1 MSIDDKME
9 RLHRERRL
17 TERTNAEN
25 PSSKNSSYEGFTV
38 AQEEYIQANATQSEP
53 MDFCP
58 ECNGMMLPYLDG
70 HKCNDCGYT
79 KGVSEELIKESEEKE
94 KRYTF
99 SSVDIKPKVNNY
111 RARSRIIKPKEEV
124 MSTLSSDELNDK
136 LSNLNDDAFIFVILQ
151 LGVPKSL
158 EKEEK
163 IIFIMDNYRLVRI
176 ENAIHQAENETLK
189 M

>member
-9 RLHRERRL
+9 KLHRERRL

-25 PSSKNSSYEGFTV
+25 PSNKNSSYEGFTV
-38 AQEEYIQANATQSEP
+38 AQEGYIQANATQSEP

-70 HKCNDCGYT
+70 HKCKDCGFT

-99 SSVDIKPKVNNY
+99 SSVEIKPKVNDY
-111 RARSRIIKPKEEV
+111 RPKSRIIKPEEEV
-124 MSTLSSDELNDK
+124 ATALSSQELKDT
-136 LSNLNDDAFIFVILQ
+136 LSNLDDDTFDVVASLF
-151 LGVPKSL
+151 GVPKSL
-158 EKEEK
+158 EKDEK
-163 IIFIMDNYRLVRI
+163 IDFMI
-176 ENAIHQAENETLK
+176 ENHKSSSIERNIQHAEK
-189 M
+189 IKP

>member
-25 PSSKNSSYEGFTV
+25 PSNKNSSYEG
-38 AQEEYIQANATQSEP
+38 YIIAPEDYFQANATQSDP

-70 HKCNDCGYT
+70 HKCKDCGFT
-79 KGVSEELIKESEEKE
+79 KGVSEELIKEAGKNDVQYVRSPE
-94 KRYTF
+94 
-99 SSVDIKPKVNNY
+99 IKVNDYNPT
-111 RARSRIIKPKEEV
+111 SRIIKPKEEV
-124 MSTLSSDELNDK
+124 TSTLSSEELKDK
-136 LSNLNDDAFIFVILQ
+136 LFNLDEDIFDKVIL
-151 LGVPKSL
+151 LFGVPKSL

-163 IIFIMDNYRLVRI
+163 IDFLLENNKYDRI
-176 ENAIHQAENETLK
+176 EANIKYAK
-189 M
+189 VMKP

>member
-25 PSSKNSSYEGFTV
+25 PSNKNSSYEGYTIAPEDYF
-38 AQEEYIQANATQSEP
+38 QANATQSDP

-79 KGVSEELIKESEEKE
+79 KGVSEELIKETKKEE
-94 KRYTF
+94 KRYTY
-99 SSVDIKPKVNNY
+99 SSVETKPKVNNY
-111 RARSRIIKPKEEV
+111 RPRSRIIKPKQEDI
-124 MSTLSSDELNDK
+124 STSSSDELNHK
-136 LSNLNDDAFIFVILQ
+136 LTNLEEDLFNIVILL

-158 EKEEK
+158 EKEEQ
-163 IIFIMDNYRLVRI
+163 ISFIMDNYRLVRI
-176 ENAIHQAENETLK
+176 ENAINYAEEIK
-189 M
+189 P

>member
-25 PSSKNSSYEGFTV
+25 PSNKNSTYEGFTV
-38 AQEEYIQANATQSEP
+38 AQEEYTQANATQSEP

-70 HKCNDCGYT
+70 HKCKDCGYT
-79 KGVSEELIKESEEKE
+79 EGVSEELIKKSEEKE

-99 SSVDIKPKVNNY
+99 SSVEIKPKVNGY
-111 RARSRIIKPKEEV
+111 KPRSRIIKPKEEAI
-124 MSTLSSDELNDK
+124 STLSSEELNDK
-136 LSNLNDDAFIFVILQ
+136 LINLNDASFDFVMLQ

-158 EKEEK
+158 DREEK

-176 ENAIHQAENETLK
+176 ENAIQQAENMK
-189 M
+189 N

>member
-25 PSSKNSSYEGFTV
+25 PSNKNSTYEGFTV
-38 AQEEYIQANATQSEP
+38 AQEEYTQANATQSEP

-70 HKCNDCGYT
+70 HKCKDCGYT
-79 KGVSEELIKESEEKE
+79 KGISEELIKESEEKE

-99 SSVDIKPKVNNY
+99 SSVEIKPKVNDY
-111 RARSRIIKPKEEV
+111 RPKSRIIKPKEEV
-124 MSTLSSDELNDK
+124 TSALSSQELKDA
-136 LSNLNDDAFIFVILQ
+136 LSNLDDDILDIVVS
-151 LGVPKSL
+151 LFGVSKSL
-158 EKEEK
+158 EKEDKIDFMIENHKSSSIERNIQHAEK
-163 IIFIMDNYRLVRI
+163 I
-176 ENAIHQAENETLK
+176 K
-189 M
+189 P

>member
-25 PSSKNSSYEGFTV
+25 PSNKNSIYEGFTV

-70 HKCNDCGYT
+70 HKCKDCGYT
-79 KGVSEELIKESEEKE
+79 KGVSEELIKKSEEKE

-99 SSVDIKPKVNNY
+99 SSVEIKPKVNDY
-111 RARSRIIKPKEEV
+111 KPKSRIIKPKEEV
-124 MSTLSSDELNDK
+124 APALSSQELKDTFDVVTS
-136 LSNLNDDAFIFVILQ
+136 LF
-151 LGVPKSL
+151 GVPKSL

-163 IIFIMDNYRLVRI
+163 IDFMI
-176 ENAIHQAENETLK
+176 ENHKSSSIERNIQHAEK
-189 M
+189 IKP

>member
-17 TERTNAEN
+17 TERRNSEN
-25 PSSKNSSYEGFTV
+25 PSNKNSSYEGFTV
-38 AQEEYIQANATQSEP
+38 AQEEYIRANATQSEP
-53 MDFCP
+53 MEFCP

-70 HKCNDCGYT
+70 HKCQGCGFT
-79 KGVSEELIKESEEKE
+79 KGVSEELINESEEKE

-99 SSVDIKPKVNNY
+99 SSVEIKPK
-111 RARSRIIKPKEEV
+111 SRIIKPKEEV
-124 MSTLSSDELNDK
+124 VSTLSSDKLNDK
-136 LSNLNDDAFIFVILQ
+136 LTNLEDTVFNFVILQ

-158 EKEEK
+158 AKEEQ

-176 ENAIHQAENETLK
+176 ENAIRQAENEILK

>member
-17 TERTNAEN
+17 TERTTAEN
-25 PSSKNSSYEGFTV
+25 PSNKNSSYEGFTV

-70 HKCNDCGYT
+70 HKCKDCGFT
-79 KGVSEELIKESEEKE
+79 KGVSEELIKESKEKE

-99 SSVDIKPKVNNY
+99 TSVEIKPKVN
-111 RARSRIIKPKEEV
+111 
-124 MSTLSSDELNDK
+124 D
-136 LSNLNDDAFIFVILQ
+136 ILDIVAS
-151 LGVPKSL
+151 LFGIPKSL
-158 EKEEK
+158 EKDEK
-163 IIFIMDNYRLVRI
+163 IDIMI
-176 ENAIHQAENETLK
+176 ENHKSSSIERNIQHAEK
-189 M
+189 IKP

>member
-25 PSSKNSSYEGFTV
+25 PSNKNSTYEGFTV

-70 HKCNDCGYT
+70 HKCKDCGYT
-79 KGVSEELIKESEEKE
+79 KGVSEELIKKSEEKE

-99 SSVDIKPKVNNY
+99 SSVEIKPTVNNY
-111 RARSRIIKPKEEV
+111 RPKSRIIKPKEEV
-124 MSTLSSDELNDK
+124 APTFSSQELKDT
-136 LSNLNDDAFIFVILQ
+136 LSNLDDDTFDVVASLF
-151 LGVPKSL
+151 GVPKSL

-163 IIFIMDNYRLVRI
+163 IDIMI
-176 ENAIHQAENETLK
+176 ENHKSSSIERNIQHAEK
-189 M
+189 IKP

>member
-25 PSSKNSSYEGFTV
+25 PSNKNSTYEGFTV

-70 HKCNDCGYT
+70 HKCKDCGYT
-79 KGVSEELIKESEEKE
+79 KGVSGELIKESEEKE

-99 SSVDIKPKVNNY
+99 SSVEIEPTVNNY
-111 RARSRIIKPKEEV
+111 RPKSRIIKPKDEV
-124 MSTLSSDELNDK
+124 APTFSSQELK
-136 LSNLNDDAFIFVILQ
+136 YTLSNLDDDTFDVVASLF
-151 LGVPKSL
+151 GVPKSL

-163 IIFIMDNYRLVRI
+163 IDFMI
-176 ENAIHQAENETLK
+176 ENHKSSSIERNIQHAEK
-189 M
+189 IKP

>member
-25 PSSKNSSYEGFTV
+25 PSNKNSSYEGFTV

-58 ECNGMMLPYLDG
+58 ECSGMMLPYLDG

-99 SSVDIKPKVNNY
+99 SSVEIKPKDNDY
-111 RARSRIIKPKEEV
+111 RPRSRIVKSKEEPA
-124 MSTLSSDELNDK
+124 STFSSQELKDK
-136 LSNLNDDAFIFVILQ
+136 LSNLDDDTFDVVASLF
-151 LGVPKSL
+151 GVPKSL

-163 IIFIMDNYRLVRI
+163 IDFMI
-176 ENAIHQAENETLK
+176 ENHKSSSIERNIQHAEK
-189 M
+189 IKP

>member
-17 TERTNAEN
+17 TERRNAEN
-25 PSSKNSSYEGFTV
+25 PSNKNSSYEGFTV
-38 AQEEYIQANATQSEP
+38 AQEDYIQANATQSEP

-70 HKCNDCGYT
+70 HKCKDCGFT
-79 KGVSEELIKESEEKE
+79 KGVSEELIKESKEKE

-99 SSVDIKPKVNNY
+99 SSVEIKPKVNDY
-111 RARSRIIKPKEEV
+111 RPKSRIIKPKEEV
-124 MSTLSSDELNDK
+124 APTLSSQELKDT
-136 LSNLNDDAFIFVILQ
+136 LSNLDDDTFDVVASLF
-151 LGVPKSL
+151 GVPKSL

-163 IIFIMDNYRLVRI
+163 IDFMI
-176 ENAIHQAENETLK
+176 ENHKSSSIERNIQHAEK
-189 M
+189 IKP

>member
-17 TERTNAEN
+17 TERRNAEN
-25 PSSKNSSYEGFTV
+25 PSNKNSTYEGFTV
-38 AQEEYIQANATQSEP
+38 AQEEYTQANATQSEP

-94 KRYTF
+94 KRYVF
-99 SSVDIKPKVNNY
+99 STVEIKPKVNDY
-111 RARSRIIKPKEEV
+111 KPKSRIIKPKEEV
-124 MSTLSSDELNDK
+124 ATALSFQELKDT
-136 LSNLNDDAFIFVILQ
+136 LSNLDDDTFDVVASLF
-151 LGVPKSL
+151 GVPKSL
-158 EKEEK
+158 EKDEK
-163 IIFIMDNYRLVRI
+163 IDFMI
-176 ENAIHQAENETLK
+176 ENHKSSSIERNIQYAQKIK
-189 M
+189 P

>member
-25 PSSKNSSYEGFTV
+25 PSNKNSSYEGFTV

-70 HKCNDCGYT
+70 HKCKDCGFT
-79 KGVSEELIKESEEKE
+79 KGVSEELIKESKEKE

-99 SSVDIKPKVNNY
+99 SSVEIKPKVNDY
-111 RARSRIIKPKEEV
+111 RPKSRIIKPKEEV
-124 MSTLSSDELNDK
+124 APTLSSQELKDT
-136 LSNLNDDAFIFVILQ
+136 LSNLDDDTFDVVASLF
-151 LGVPKSL
+151 GVPKSL
-158 EKEEK
+158 EKEKKIHFMIENHKSSSIERNIQHAEK
-163 IIFIMDNYRLVRI
+163 I
-176 ENAIHQAENETLK
+176 K
-189 M
+189 P